1 MKLKLFKASILF
13 LILGLSLHSIGQNR
27 YHIDE
32 TRYFEP
38 GEYQE
43 HIYDPINDINEWV
56 TCPVA
61 YRALKADHEGV
72 NGIVFDTLNNG
83 QLIEESHWKNG
94 TLNGVKK
101 TWYENGQIEYEETYQ
116 HGAINGLGRHWYE
129 NGQLRAKG
137 NFKDGMLISQ
147 TCWDEDGNE
156 FDCD

>member
-1 MKLKLFKASILF
+1 MKYVFLF
-13 LILGLSLHSIGQNR
+13 LMLGLSLHSICQNR
-27 YHIDE
+27 YHVDE

-38 GEYQE
+38 EEYQE
-43 HIYDPINDINEWV
+43 HIYDSYNDIYECV

-101 TWYENGQIEYEETYQ
+101 TWYENGQLKIE
-116 HGAINGLGRHWYE
+116 
-129 NGQLRAKG
+129 G
-137 NFKDGMLISQ
+137 NFKDGNLVSKV
-147 TCWDEDGNE
+147 CWDEEGKKIK
-156 FDCD
+156 CD